1 MKPQILH
8 FIAPPIP
15 YFLDFGS
22 AFYKKGER
30 HISRTNIGAFDLI
43 VVKKGSLFIGEDTH
57 TWQIQQHDALILR
70 PDLHHYGSAPCEHET
85 EIIWIHFYTHGAW
98 EEYEDMNAC
107 LENQASL
114 IENHKQSAF
123 LNHAEV
129 NSIFIPKYVKLTQ
142 KALGSI
148 DYFFQLEHESR
159 SIRNWRKQNAFQL
172 FMQHISRELIATT
185 DMTAFHLA
193 EKVELFIRQNYTQKI
208 SNAMLQEHLNYHPN
222 YLAKCMLKVFGMT
235 PNDYLL
241 QYRIEQ
247 AKKLLIQTNWSM
259 ARIAEESG
267 FQHASYFS
275 SCFSNKE
282 GISPL
287 NFRKN
292 FTGQPV
298 PGRPMHD

>member
-8 FIAPPIP
+8 FMAPPIP
-15 YFLDFGS
+15 YFLDCGS
-22 AFYKKGER
+22 AFYKEGER
-30 HISRTNIGAFDLI
+30 HIARSQIGTFDLI
-43 VVKKGSLFIGEDTH
+43 VVTKGAIYIGEGPH
-57 TWQIQQHDALILR
+57 EWVVRQHEAVILR
-70 PDLHHYGSAPCEHET
+70 PDLNHYGTAPCEQET
-85 EIIWIHFYTHGAW
+85 EIIWIHFHTYGAW
-98 EEYEDMNAC
+98 GEYADMNTC

-114 IENHKQSAF
+114 IEDHKKSAF

-129 NSIFIPKYVKLTQ
+129 NSIFIPKYIKLTP
-142 KALGSI
+142 KAFELLE
-148 DYFFQLEHESR
+148 YFFQLEQEAR
-159 SIRNWRKQNAFQL
+159 SLRNWRKQNAFQL
-172 FMQHISRELIATT
+172 FMQHINRELITTT

-193 EKVELFIRQNYTQKI
+193 EKIELFIRQNYTKKI
-208 SNAMLQEHLNYHPN
+208 SNAMLQEQLNYHPN

-247 AKKLLIQTNWSM
+247 SKKLLIQTDWSM
-259 ARIAEESG
+259 TRVAEESG

-275 SCFSNKE
+275 YCFSSKE

-292 FTGQPV
+292 FTGQS
-298 PGRPMHD
+298 